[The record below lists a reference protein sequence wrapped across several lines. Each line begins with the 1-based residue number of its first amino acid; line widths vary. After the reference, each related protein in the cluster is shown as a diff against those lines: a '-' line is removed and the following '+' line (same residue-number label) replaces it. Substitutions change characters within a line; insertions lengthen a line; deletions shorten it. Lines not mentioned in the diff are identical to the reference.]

1 MEDTRVEWSCSQSS
15 ELSSTSVFRSPSYL
29 FQIAVYMRVN
39 ENARIY
45 INSPGLFTP
54 WHKQERNSK
63 WCTTKVKCLKQ
74 SHPLVQQ
81 PSGPTLC
88 SRVTSEVREMP
99 KTVFFFNFWWKIYA
113 GCVWFSV
120 SYLFCKVVESNNGW
134 LFSRSMEEKL
144 REGEYREVMSN
155 IPAKPTNRIIGWHH
169 QSHHIIETPCL
180 NCSKV
185 AVSW

>member
-1 MEDTRVEWSCSQSS
+1 MRMQGFILTLLDFSLHDIDKRETPSGAQQRWSVWNSHTL
-15 ELSSTSVFRSPSYL
+15 LSSSHLVPPCVLGSLLRSERCPRL
-29 FQIAVYMRVN
+29 F
-39 ENARIY
+39 
-45 INSPGLFTP
+45 
-54 WHKQERNSK
+54 
-63 WCTTKVKCLKQ
+63 
-74 SHPLVQQ
+74 
-81 PSGPTLC
+81 
-88 SRVTSEVREMP
+88 
-99 KTVFFFNFWWKIYA
+99 FFFNFWWKIYA